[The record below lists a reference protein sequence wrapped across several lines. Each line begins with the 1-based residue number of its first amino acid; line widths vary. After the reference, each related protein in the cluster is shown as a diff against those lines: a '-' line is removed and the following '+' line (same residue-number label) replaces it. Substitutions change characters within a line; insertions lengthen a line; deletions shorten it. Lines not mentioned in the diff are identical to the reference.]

1 MNNEFSVSG
10 LNAYVSS
17 LLGSDP
23 ALSDLCVAGEISG
36 FKRHSSGHLYFTL
49 KDEYS
54 SIRCVMFRQNAQ
66 RLTFLPSDG
75 KYVRLTGHASLY
87 ERDGSFQIYAHR
99 MDPAGEGDLYLRF
112 TALKN
117 RLEKEGFFDPE
128 KKILPPRLPSCIGI
142 VTSPTGAVLQD
153 ILNVSRRRFPG
164 MRFMLYPAKVQGAGA
179 AGTIADGIRFFDRTR
194 LVDVILIARGG
205 GSIEDLWAFN
215 ELEVAEAI
223 HTCSLP
229 IVSAVG
235 HETDFTISDF
245 CADLRA
251 PTPSAAAEILVPV
264 LDELKSGLSDL
275 RSRLRLASSAR
286 ILEQR
291 SLLDFARKK
300 LSVRTIEMRIDHE
313 RYRLSSCADRLLSG
327 CRSRLQMERM
337 RIRSFSGSFTSL
349 GPERIMRSGFAYFTD
364 PNGEPVVSVRKLTA
378 GDVLSAHF
386 ADGIARITV
395 NDIDLKEQMIK

>member
-10 LNAYVSS
+10 LNAYVHSM
-17 LLGSDP
+17 LGSDP

-36 FKRHSSGHLYFTL
+36 FKRHTSGHLYFTL
-49 KDEYS
+49 KDEFS
-54 SIRCVMFRQNAQ
+54 SVRCVMFRQDAQ

-75 KYVRLTGHASLY
+75 KYLRVTGQASLY
-87 ERDGSFQIYAHR
+87 ERDGSFQVYARR
-99 MDPAGEGDLYLRF
+99 MEPAGEGDLFLRF

-117 RLEKEGFFDPE
+117 RLEKEGFFDPA
-128 KKILPPRLPSCIGI
+128 KKILPPGLPSCIGI

-164 MRFMLYPAKVQGAGA
+164 MRFLLYPAKVQGTGA
-179 AGTIADGIRFFDRTR
+179 AASIADGIRYFDRTR

-223 HTCSLP
+223 RKCSIP

-245 CADLRA
+245 CADVRA

-264 LDELKSGLSDL
+264 LDELKSDLADL
-275 RSRLRLASSAR
+275 RSRLCLASSAR
-286 ILEQR
+286 IREQR
-291 SLLDFARKK
+291 TLLAFARKK
-300 LSVRTIEMRIDHE
+300 LSIRAIEIRIDHE
-313 RYRLSSCADRLLSG
+313 RYRLSSCRDKLLSG
-327 CRSRLQMERM
+327 WRNRLRMERM
-337 RIRSFSGSFTSL
+337 RLRSFSGSFISL

-364 PNGEPVVSVRKLTA
+364 MNGDPVVSARQLAA
-378 GDVLSAHF
+378 GDTLSAHF
-386 ADGIARITV
+386 VDGIARITV
-395 NDIDLKEQMIK
+395 NEIDLKERMIR